1 MRIDNTWQYH
11 QVLTAILYV
20 VNAHFR
26 ETFRNG
32 LKIPAQSS
40 WLSRFLLF
48 LISIPEAR
56 SRCLSSYPPQG
67 HSQSGSP
74 PTVSILLFVQM
85 LPSSCTY
92 PLLVQPNICLFCK
105 ILPVLSELLWNLL
118 CASTFHCFKNHLW
131 VKPFET
137 SSYMQYNFAFPRHLL
152 RDVLSHLCAKLL

>member
-1 MRIDNTWQYH
+1 M
-11 QVLTAILYV
+11 LTAILYV

-32 LKIPAQSS
+32 LKLPAQSS

-56 SRCLSSYPPQG
+56 YRCLSSYPP
-67 HSQSGSP
+67 SRPFTIRFQSCLFY
-74 PTVSILLFVQM
+74 TFFVQM

-92 PLLVQPNICLFCK
+92 SFLVQPNICLFCK
-105 ILPVLSELLWNLL
+105 ILPLLSELLWNLL
-118 CASTFHCFKNHLW
+118 CASMFHCFKNHLW

-137 SSYMQYNFAFPRHLL
+137 SSYMQYNFVFHRHLL
-152 RDVLSHLCAKLL
+152 QDVLSHLCAKLL